1 MTAAATSRL
10 SLVRLGR
17 NEALARRGG
26 RKACGDER
34 LRFRCECGRADCR
47 ETVQLTR
54 REYQYLRRQPGAT
67 IVVPS
72 HRL

>member
-1 MTAAATSRL
+1 MTVTASSRL

-34 LRFRCECGRADCR
+34 LRFRCECDREDCS
-47 ETVQLTR
+47 ETVLLTR
-54 REYQYLRRQPGAT
+54 REYQYVRRQPGAT